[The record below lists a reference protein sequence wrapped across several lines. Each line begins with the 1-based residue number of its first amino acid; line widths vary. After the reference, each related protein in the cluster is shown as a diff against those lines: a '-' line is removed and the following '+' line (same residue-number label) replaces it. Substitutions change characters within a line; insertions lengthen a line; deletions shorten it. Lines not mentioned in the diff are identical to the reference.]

1 MFSSQMSPGS
11 PFFVLTGDVVCT
23 DVVGNGL
30 PTLAFSRGIDM
41 GAGSVMGGIS
51 HGVKSPLIVVPE
63 NLTAVRYRGENLRP
77 LAVPLV
83 KQYQMTF
90 RHDNARPHVA

>member
-41 GAGSVMGGIS
+41 GAGSAMVWGGIT
-51 HGVKSPLIVVPE
+51 H
-63 NLTAVRYRGENLRP
+63 
-77 LAVPLV
+77 
-83 KQYQMTF
+83 
-90 RHDNARPHVA
+90 

>member
-11 PFFVLTGDVVCT
+11 PFFMLTGDVVCT

-41 GAGSVMGGIS
+41 GEGR
-51 HGVKSPLIVVPE
+51 LW
-63 NLTAVRYRGENLRP
+63 YGEGFCM
-77 LAVPLV
+77 V
-83 KQYQMTF
+83 
-90 RHDNARPHVA
+90 

>member
-11 PFFVLTGDVVCT
+11 PFFVLTGDVVCN

-41 GAGSVMGGIS
+41 GGVGYGMGTDFS
-51 HGVKSPLIVVPE
+51 WCE
-63 NLTAVRYRGENLRP
+63 
-77 LAVPLV
+77 
-83 KQYQMTF
+83 
-90 RHDNARPHVA
+90 VAIDSCSREPNSGKIQR